1 MRQLRDRDLVVKLLV
16 IWTLILIVL
25 RNSLGVI
32 LVCLSGL
39 VSLLLLL
46 LELVELKLAARAAS

>member
-39 VSLLLLL
+39 VGLLLLL
-46 LELVELKLAARAAS
+46 LKLVELELAA